1 MIFRC
6 IFYIGVCYLFGLS
19 HLFFLSSFAM
29 AVQSQKSGCYFRS
42 VLTQKQI
49 GNVFKENYQACSRL
63 CMRFIWTRKTCTTS
77 VSIIDNVITCS
88 LHAMDKRLNFST
100 SNQVFNYL
108 LHYSYDA
115 IQFASI
121 VCCPLCIFRIFL
133 HMFAGG
139 TETLYHVVLF
149 SRKPAKLASLAN
161 FSCVVFFYLVHI

>member
-121 VCCPLCIFRIFL
+121 VCCPLCIFRIFYTCL
-133 HMFAGG
+133 PEEPKPCTTWFFF
-139 TETLYHVVLF
+139 HVNQQNWPVWLT
-149 SRKPAKLASLAN
+149 SAAS
-161 FSCVVFFYLVHI
+161 FFFYLVHI